1 MTLREP
7 ERKRSIFFLSA
18 WEALIDQAEGL
29 ELSLRRSQETAE
41 QELERG
47 EGNRAKPGEQ
57 KKGPAQ
63 RDKIPEV
70 ELAWEAE
77 PRE

>member
-1 MTLREP
+1 MRKA
-7 ERKRSIFFLSA
+7 KRSKTNPRGTAGSRIQ
-18 WEALIDQAEGL
+18 DQAEGL

-47 EGNRAKPGEQ
+47 EGNRTKPGEQ

>member
-1 MTLREP
+1 M
-7 ERKRSIFFLSA
+7 
-18 WEALIDQAEGL
+18 

-47 EGNRAKPGEQ
+47 EGNRTKPGEQ